1 VITLSHS
8 QRLEDR
14 NKEKSSEGLVTRAA
28 SRNQKN
34 SNNVKIGPP
43 TNKRDQVSRKVAFVE
58 PDTVATPTVEKT
70 RISYPKEKVL
80 PYVDVPPL
88 GESSRV
94 SINERRDVKISPAY
108 KSRAPVEAGLDI
120 EKIVEQVLDLE
131 ISVPL
136 RNLAGVSGAIQKEI
150 RKQVTK
156 SRVPIETEEVG
167 TQNLITESRPVVR
180 VESLPVSTYTVM
192 TDKLNEIPEGYFI
205 ADDPILQYLE
215 THKDASP
222 EELVVAE
229 TSEPLR
235 SIYMTINR
243 IGQEECLL
251 DNGSMIVSMAHDT
264 AVQLGLTWDPLIR
277 FNMESASNHVEKTLG
292 LARNVRFSVGGI
304 NVFLQVHILKDPPYK
319 ILLGR
324 PFEKFTS
331 CQSNTKTDG
340 SSELTLTDPNTK
352 KSAIVPTYLR
362 GQGPEEI
369 QKQKYQSF

>member
-1 VITLSHS
+1 MITLAHS

-14 NKEKSSEGLVTRAA
+14 NKGKTSEGLVTRAA

-34 SNNVKIGPP
+34 NNNEKTGTP
-43 TNKRDQVSRKVAFVE
+43 NSKRDQVSRKVTFVE
-58 PDTVATPTVEKT
+58 GNTPEETVTEKAKVA
-70 RISYPKEKVL
+70 YPKEKAL
-80 PYVDVPPL
+80 PYVDVTPL
-88 GESSRV
+88 GESLKATISAH
-94 SINERRDVKISPAY
+94 RDTKIGPAY
-108 KSRAPVEAGLDI
+108 KNLAPVEVGLDI
-120 EKIVEQVLDLE
+120 EKLVEQVLDLE

-156 SRVPIETEEVG
+156 SKVPVETEQNE
-167 TQNLITESRPVVR
+167 TQNLVVETKPSIR
-180 VESLPVSTYTVM
+180 VESLPVAMYAEM
-192 TDKLNEIPEGYFI
+192 TDKLNDIPEGYFI

-222 EELVVAE
+222 DDLVVAE
-229 TSEPLR
+229 TSESLR

-251 DNGSMIVSMAHDT
+251 DNGSMIVSMARET
-264 AVQLGLTWDPLIR
+264 AIQLGLTWDPLIR

-304 NVFLQVHILKDPPYK
+304 NVFLQVHILEDPPYK

-331 CQSNTKTDG
+331 CKSNTKPDG
-340 SSELTLTDPNTK
+340 SSELTLTDPNSK
-352 KSAIVPTYLR
+352 KSAIVPTYSR

-369 QKQKYQSF
+369 QKQKYQGF